1 MQRRPPDRPATP
13 ATTRRPQHGVS
24 AGAARGSAAPP
35 AGGHAIALARYLWE
49 PAALAAGLLAIVVC
63 IWASGDRVIERAAID
78 GLIHVVLVIGL
89 YIFIGNSGIL
99 AFGNMA
105 FMMIGAYAVAWFTMS
120 PFKKGF
126 ALNLPDFLADNTLPL
141 LPSAIMAS
149 LLAALVA
156 AILAV
161 PLMRLSGIAASIGT
175 FAALMVLYTL
185 YSNWDSWTFGAGTLA
200 GVPIYV
206 DMWVALAWCAVALL
220 VATIYQKSRFGLALR
235 ASRED
240 DPAARAVGIDV
251 PTQRLIAFVLGA
263 FFMGVGGVLKA
274 HFIGSIAVKTF
285 WLGPTFVTLAMLIV
299 GGQRSLTGAVVGVVT
314 VAALLEF
321 LRQLEAGL
329 PVGDMIVQSPRY
341 LRELGIALVM
351 LVVLIVRPAGLTMGR
366 EIPWPFGAR
375 DGADA
380 RTDPGTVMKTHAAPA
395 KDEERLE
402 AQDVAVRFEGLAA
415 VDGVSFALGR
425 REVLGLIGPN
435 GAGKTTIVNVLT
447 GFQKPSHGAIFVDG
461 VDATGW
467 APHRLGRAGVVRTFQ
482 AVRLFRDL
490 PVVENLEAAAI
501 GVGLRRRDAARRAR
515 AILRWINFEHRA
527 QTRASGLPYGEERR
541 VGIGRALATA
551 PRFVLLD
558 EPAAGMSDAECDEL
572 MALISRIP
580 EEFGCGVLLIEHN
593 MRVIMGVCDR
603 VHVIDSGRT
612 IAEGPPQEIQTNPA
626 VIRAYLGSRDR
637 RNGGA
642 SLESGV

>member
-1 MQRRPPDRPATP
+1 MGT
-13 ATTRRPQHGVS
+13 
-24 AGAARGSAAPP
+24 GA
-35 AGGHAIALARYLWE
+35 HTLTLARYLWE
-49 PAALAAGLLAIVVC
+49 PVVLGAGLLLIVVSV
-63 IWASGDRVIERAAID
+63 WASGDRVIERAAID

-89 YIFIGNSGIL
+89 YIFIGNSGVL

-120 PFKKGF
+120 PFKKSF
-126 ALNLPDFLADNTLPL
+126 ALNLPAFLADNTLPL
-141 LPSAIMAS
+141 LPSAIMAA
-149 LLAALVA
+149 LLAAMVA
-156 AILAV
+156 ALLAV

-240 DPAARAVGIDV
+240 HPAARAVGIDV
-251 PTQRLIAFVLGA
+251 PTQRIIAFVLGA
-263 FFMGVGGVLKA
+263 FFMGIGGVLKA

-329 PVGDMIVQSPRY
+329 PIGDMNLQSPRY

-351 LVVLIVRPAGLTMGR
+351 LVILIVRPSGITMGR
-366 EIPWPFGAR
+366 EIPWPFGERSGAGAR
-375 DGADA
+375 AAADA
-380 RTDPGTVMKTHAAPA
+380 LRADPAAAPA
-395 KDEERLE
+395 KAEERLE
-402 AQDVAVRFEGLAA
+402 ARDVAVRFEGLAA

-425 REVLGLIGPN
+425 HEILGLIGPN

-447 GFQKPSHGAIFVDG
+447 GFQKPTRGTIVVDG

-490 PVVENLEAAAI
+490 PVIENLEAAAI
-501 GVGLRRRDAARRAR
+501 GVGLNRRPAVRRASQ
-515 AILRWINFEHRA
+515 ILRWMNFEHRGSV
-527 QTRASGLPYGEERR
+527 RASSLPYGDERR
-541 VGIGRALATA
+541 VGIGRALAAA
-551 PRFVLLD
+551 PRFILLD

-580 EEFGCGVLLIEHN
+580 IEFGCGVLLIEHN

-612 IAEGPPQEIQTNPA
+612 IAEGSPQEIRSNPA
-626 VIRAYLGSRDR
+626 VIRAYLGSKDQGG
-637 RNGGA
+637 GGA
-642 SLESGV
+642 SLESDA

>member
-1 MQRRPPDRPATP
+1 MVQPNGGVTAAAERDR
-13 ATTRRPQHGVS
+13 
-24 AGAARGSAAPP
+24 AAPAAATRDRAAP
-35 AGGHAIALARYLWE
+35 AAATRAVAFARYLWE
-49 PAALAAGLLAIVVC
+49 PAALAVGLLLIVVC
-63 IWASGDRVIERAAID
+63 VWASGDKVIERAAID
-78 GLIHVVLVIGL
+78 GLIHVVLVVGL
-89 YIFIGNSGIL
+89 YIFIGNSGVL

-120 PFKKGF
+120 PFKKNF
-126 ALNLPDFLADNTLPL
+126 ALNLPAFLAENTLPL
-141 LPSAIMAS
+141 LPSAIMAA

-156 AILAV
+156 ALLAV

-220 VATIYQKSRFGLALR
+220 VASVYQKSRFGLALR
-235 ASRED
+235 ASRENEA
-240 DPAARAVGIDV
+240 AARAVGIDV
-251 PTQRLIAFVLGA
+251 PTQRLIAFVIGA
-263 FFMGVGGVLKA
+263 FFMGIGGVLKA

-329 PVGDMIVQSPRY
+329 PVGDMLVQSPRY
-341 LRELGIALVM
+341 MRELGIALVM
-351 LVVLIVRPAGLTMGR
+351 LVILIVRPSGITMGR
-366 EIPWPFGAR
+366 EIPWPFGTPAGAGAR
-375 DGADA
+375 AAASAPQVRAGAG
-380 RTDPGTVMKTHAAPA
+380 RAAA
-395 KDEERLE
+395 EERLE
-402 AQDVAVRFEGLAA
+402 VRDVAVQFEGLAA
-415 VDGVSFALGR
+415 VDGVSLALGR
-425 REVLGLIGPN
+425 HEILGLIGPN

-447 GFQKPSHGAIFVDG
+447 GFQKPTHGTIVVDG

-490 PVVENLEAAAI
+490 PVIENLEAAAV
-501 GVGLRRRDAARRAR
+501 GVGLRRREGVRRAHE
-515 AILRWINFEHRA
+515 ILRWMNFEHRGHV
-527 QTRASGLPYGEERR
+527 RASSLPYGEERR
-541 VGIGRALATA
+541 VGIGRALAAA

-558 EPAAGMSDAECDEL
+558 EPAAGMSDAECDQL

-626 VIRAYLGSRDR
+626 VIRAYLGAKDR
-637 RNGGA
+637 RRRGA
-642 SLESGV
+642 SLETGK

>member
-1 MQRRPPDRPATP
+1 MTARETEPRPA
-13 ATTRRPQHGVS
+13 S
-24 AGAARGSAAPP
+24 DAGA
-35 AGGHAIALARYLWE
+35 HAIALARYLWE
-49 PAALAAGLLAIVVC
+49 PAVLGAGLLLIVVC
-63 IWASGDRVIERAAID
+63 VWVSGDRVIERAAID
-78 GLIHVVLVIGL
+78 GLIHVVLVVGL
-89 YIFIGNSGIL
+89 YIFIGNSGVL

-120 PFKKGF
+120 PFKKNF
-126 ALNLPDFLADNTLPL
+126 ALNLPEFLAENTLPL
-141 LPSAIMAS
+141 LPSAIMAA
-149 LLAALVA
+149 LLAAMVA
-156 AILAV
+156 AVLAV

-240 DPAARAVGIDV
+240 HPAARAVGIDV
-251 PTQRLIAFVLGA
+251 PLQRLIAFVLGA
-263 FFMGVGGVLKA
+263 FFMGIGGVLKA

-329 PVGDMIVQSPRY
+329 PIGDMMVQSPRY

-351 LVVLIVRPAGLTMGR
+351 LVILILRPSGITNGR

-375 DGADA
+375 AGA
-380 RTDPGTVMKTHAAPA
+380 GTGVASGAWQLDTAAAPSGG
-395 KDEERLE
+395 EERLE
-402 AQDVAVRFEGLAA
+402 ARDVAVHFEGLAA

-425 REVLGLIGPN
+425 HEILGLIGPN

-447 GFQKPSHGAIFVDG
+447 GFQKPARGTIVVDG

-490 PVVENLEAAAI
+490 PVIENLEASAI
-501 GVGLRRRDAARRAR
+501 GVGLNRGPAARRAR
-515 AILRWINFEHRA
+515 DILRWMNFEHRGSA
-527 QTRASGLPYGEERR
+527 RASSLPYGDERR
-541 VGIGRALATA
+541 VGIGRALAAA

-580 EEFGCGVLLIEHN
+580 AEFGCGVLLIEHN

-612 IAEGPPQEIQTNPA
+612 IAEGSPQEIRANPA
-626 VIRAYLGSRDR
+626 VIRAYLGSKDQRS
-637 RNGGA
+637 GGA
-642 SLESGV
+642 ALESDA